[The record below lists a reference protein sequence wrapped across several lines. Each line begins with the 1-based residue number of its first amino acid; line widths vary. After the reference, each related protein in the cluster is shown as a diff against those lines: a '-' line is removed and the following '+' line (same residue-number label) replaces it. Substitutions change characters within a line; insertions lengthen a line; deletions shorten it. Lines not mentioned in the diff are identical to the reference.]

1 MKATRFVKGLLFLAA
16 VCLVSSNVHAA
27 PGDLDLTFNAGAVVN
42 SSSSFISVEAIVTQP
57 DGKILVG
64 GAFTGV
70 NGVARN
76 QLFRLNSDGSLDLS
90 FNTPLLFNSLVGNVT
105 SLALQPD
112 GKILVGGHLLIG
124 IDVKNVVRLNANGS
138 HDSSFSPNELGGSSV
153 NVIVLQPDGKIIIGG
168 QIGNYGG
175 VSGSGIVRLN
185 QNGSLDASLG
195 LVSGLENTVYSAALQ
210 ADGKIIVGGQFSV
223 SGTTPVQRNIA
234 RLNTNGTLDSSFVIG
249 SGADNNVNAIAIQP
263 DGKILVG
270 GIFANFN
277 GTPRNQIVRLNPTG
291 SFDSAFTASSTSG
304 AGVLTIKLQS
314 NGKIILG
321 GGFGFV
327 NGVQQSVIARLNANG
342 SLDSFYPR
350 NPPTNGADNLVR
362 AIAYQPCGKI
372 LIGGDFFTVA
382 GVPRSRLARLID
394 PPRGSGVDFDGDGCS
409 DLSVFRPS
417 TGIWY
422 LNRSTSGFAALQW
435 GISTDKLTPADYDGD
450 GKTDIAVWREAPLAT
465 FYILNSANNTIRIE
479 QFGQTGDDSTVVGDF
494 DGDAKADIAVYR
506 NAAFGNQSSF
516 FYRVSLN
523 NPTGNTTFLPWGT
536 NGDKTLRGDFD
547 GDGKA
552 DVAVFRPSDR
562 TWYIR
567 QSSNGTLQSQ
577 QFGLTTD
584 KLAPADYDGDGK
596 ADVAVFRPS
605 DGNWYV
611 SRSSSGSLQ
620 IFNWGLSS
628 DVPVPGDYDGDGQTD
643 FAVYRNGIWYLRQTT
658 SGIGYGNFGLNTDL
672 PTNQIQ

>member
-1 MKATRFVKGLLFLAA
+1 MKATRFVHIFILSVA
-16 VCLVSSNVHAA
+16 VCYVSSNVHAA
-27 PGDLDLTFNAGAVVN
+27 PGDLDLTFNAGAIVN

-70 NGVARN
+70 NGIARN

-90 FNTPLLFNSLVGNVT
+90 FNTPLLFNSTVGNVT

-138 HDSSFSPNELGGSSV
+138 LDSTFSPDELGGTSV
-153 NVIVLQPDGKIIIGG
+153 NVIVFQPDGKIIIGG

-175 VSGSGIVRLN
+175 VSGGGIVRLN
-185 QNGSLDASLG
+185 QNGSLDTALG
-195 LVSGLENTVYSAALQ
+195 ITAGISNTVFSIALQ
-210 ADGKIIVGGQFSV
+210 ADGKIIVGGVFVVSNPVPFQF
-223 SGTTPVQRNIA
+223 NIIRMNA
-234 RLNTNGTLDSSFVIG
+234 NGTLDNSFGVG
-249 SGADNNVNAIAIQP
+249 SGTNNYVNAIAIQP

-270 GIFANFN
+270 GAFSTFN
-277 GTPRNQIVRLNPTG
+277 GTTRNQIVRLNVNG
-291 SFDSAFTASSTSG
+291 SFDSAFNASSISG
-304 AGVLTIKLQS
+304 AGVLAIRVQS

-327 NGVQQSVIARLNANG
+327 NGVGRSTIARLNADG
-342 SLDSFYPR
+342 SLDSFYPSLG
-350 NPPTNGADNLVR
+350 TNNLVR
-362 AIAYQPCGKI
+362 AIAYQPCGKF
-372 LIGGDFFTVA
+372 LIGGDFIVVG
-382 GVPRSRLARLID
+382 GVSRSKFARLID
-394 PPRGSGVDFDGDGCS
+394 SPRSSGVDFDGDGCS

-417 TGIWY
+417 NGIWY
-422 LNRSTSGFAALQW
+422 INRSTNGFAAQQW

-450 GKTDIAVWREAPLAT
+450 GKTDIAVWRESLLAT
-465 FYILNSANNTIRIE
+465 FYILNSATNTVRSE

-494 DGDAKADIAVYR
+494 DGDAKADISVFR

-516 FYRVSLN
+516 FYRASLN
-523 NPTGNTTFLPWGT
+523 NPSNNTTFLPWGIS
-536 NGDKTLRGDFD
+536 GDKALRGDFD
-547 GDGKA
+547 GDNKA
-552 DVAVFRPSDR
+552 DAAVFRPSDR

-567 QSSNGTLQSQ
+567 PSSNGILQSQ

-584 KLAPADYDGDGK
+584 KLVPADYDGDGK
-596 ADVAVFRPS
+596 ADIAVFRPS

-611 SRSSSGSLQ
+611 SRSSTSSLQ

-643 FAVYRNGIWYLRQTT
+643 FAVYRSGIWYLLQTT
-658 SGIGYGNFGLNTDL
+658 SGIGYGNFGLNTDI